1 MFFFLP
7 FFSLLLLS
15 GISGLEEKA
24 PISMQIHIL
33 TYTNDFAIYLDE
45 KRAMFQG
52 IPVGLSLVARRLEE
66 EKVVAMLQL
75 ITDVAGLHHV

>member
-1 MFFFLP
+1 MSYKHARFLFLFFFGNQWLRDDAD
-7 FFSLLLLS
+7 
-15 GISGLEEKA
+15 I
-24 PISMQIHIL
+24 
-33 TYTNDFAIYLDE
+33 YTNEHPKIFAICLDE
-45 KRAMFQG
+45 KRAMFEG

>member
-1 MFFFLP
+1 MAWKKKK
-7 FFSLLLLS
+7 
-15 GISGLEEKA
+15 KA
-24 PISMQIHIL
+24 PDFDAD
-33 TYTNDFAIYLDE
+33 TYTNGHPKILAIYLDE
-45 KRAMFQG
+45 KRAMFEG

>member
-1 MFFFLP
+1 MFFFFLF
-7 FFSLLLLS
+7 FFSAT
-15 GISGLEEKA
+15 SGLET
-24 PISMQIHIL
+24 MQIHIL
-33 TYTNDFAIYLDE
+33 TDTQKILSIYLDE
-45 KRAMFQG
+45 KRAMFEG

>member
-1 MFFFLP
+1 MSYKHVFFSSFFFGNQWL
-7 FFSLLLLS
+7 
-15 GISGLEEKA
+15 GDDA
-24 PISMQIHIL
+24 D
-33 TYTNDFAIYLDE
+33 TYTNEHPKIFAIYLDE
-45 KRAMFQG
+45 NRAMFEG

>member
-1 MFFFLP
+1 MFFF
-7 FFSLLLLS
+7 FSSSSFENQWL
-15 GISGLEEKA
+15 GRNKTPHFDA
-24 PISMQIHIL
+24 D
-33 TYTNDFAIYLDE
+33 TYTNGHPTILSIYLDE
-45 KRAMFQG
+45 KRAMFEG

>member
-1 MFFFLP
+1 MFSFFFL
-7 FFSLLLLS
+7 FFGNQWL
-15 GISGLEEKA
+15 GDDA
-24 PISMQIHIL
+24 D
-33 TYTNDFAIYLDE
+33 TYTNRHPIFFAIYLDE
-45 KRAMFQG
+45 KRAMFEG

>member
-1 MFFFLP
+1 
-7 FFSLLLLS
+7 
-15 GISGLEEKA
+15 
-24 PISMQIHIL
+24 MQIHIL
-33 TYTNDFAIYLDE
+33 TNTQFFFAIYLDE
-45 KRAMFQG
+45 KRAMFEG

>member
-1 MFFFLP
+1 MF
-7 FFSLLLLS
+7 S
-15 GISGLEEKA
+15 
-24 PISMQIHIL
+24 
-33 TYTNDFAIYLDE
+33 IYLDE
-45 KRAMFQG
+45 KRAMFEG

>member
-1 MFFFLP
+1 MSYKHAHFLFLFFLGNQW
-7 FFSLLLLS
+7 LRDD
-15 GISGLEEKA
+15 A
-24 PISMQIHIL
+24 D
-33 TYTNDFAIYLDE
+33 TYTNGHPTILSIYLDE
-45 KRAMFQG
+45 KRAMFEG

>member
-1 MFFFLP
+1 MFS
-7 FFSLLLLS
+7 FFSSSFGNQWL
-15 GISGLEEKA
+15 GLKK
-24 PISMQIHIL
+24 QIPHFDAD
-33 TYTNDFAIYLDE
+33 TYTNGHPKFFAICLDE
-45 KRAMFQG
+45 KRAMFEG

>member
-1 MFFFLP
+1 
-7 FFSLLLLS
+7 
-15 GISGLEEKA
+15 
-24 PISMQIHIL
+24 MQIHIL
-33 TYTNDFAIYLDE
+33 TDTQIFFAIYLDE
-45 KRAMFQG
+45 KRAMFEG